1 MYFGMCASQSKL
13 TTKISCFKF
22 AIFSKNIYLETH
34 LFSYKIFSRVTN
46 YYDRGFFDV
55 IINLRKK
62 TGYLLMRQRNPF
74 PFRC

>member
-62 TGYLLMRQRNPF
+62 NWLFINASKESMSHYV
-74 PFRC
+74 